1 MDAEIKRK
9 RKICKDKIITG
20 ELTADE
26 EDHAER
32 YMCRVVQ
39 EEVFGDERRD
49 LESKGMVSLSS
60 DILTLNPFLDKYS
73 LIRASGRIK
82 NATYLPIEMRQPII
96 LPKKGH
102 FTFLL
107 VHHYHVQM
115 HHINTSTVICEI
127 RHRFWIPELRQ
138 LLNSV
143 QHKCQQC
150 RVWKAKPR
158 QPQMGDLPLDRI
170 TPFVRPFS
178 YVGLDYFRPVTVT
191 IRRQKEKRWVALFTC
206 LSIRAIHL
214 EIASDLSTDACLIC
228 IRNFI
233 NRRGVPILIR
243 SDNWTNFVRITKE
256 LKGEKSFIDE
266 NSLISGLAGLGRKR
280 FSVFL

>member
-1 MDAEIKRK
+1 MLRYFKNLKRQ
-9 RKICKDKIITG
+9 ICKDTIITG

-60 DILTLNPFLDKYS
+60 DILNLNPFLDKYG

-82 NATYLPIEMRQPII
+82 NATYLPIEMRQPFI

-115 HHINTSTVICEI
+115 RHINTSTVICEI
-127 RHRFWIPELRQ
+127 RHRF
-138 LLNSV
+138 
-143 QHKCQQC
+143 
-150 RVWKAKPR
+150 WKAKPR

-178 YVGLDYFRPVTVT
+178 YVGLDYFGPVTVT

-206 LSIRAIHL
+206 LSVRAIHL
-214 EIASDLSTDACLIC
+214 DIASDLSTDACLIC

-233 NRRGVPILIR
+233 NRRGVPI
-243 SDNWTNFVRITKE
+243 
-256 LKGEKSFIDE
+256 
-266 NSLISGLAGLGRKR
+266 
-280 FSVFL
+280 